1 MVVNCSRRLQEGLE
15 PINLL
20 VEDSYAI
27 PHYKILQD
35 HFWKFGATLQVRRGG
50 SFIHGKPVVCVLST

>member
-1 MVVNCSRRLQEGLE
+1 MELTKTRIIVKFDGSQEGLE

-27 PHYKILQD
+27 PHYKILQE
-35 HFWKFGATLQVRRGG
+35 HFWKYGATLQVCPD
-50 SFIHGKPVVCVLST
+50 FL